1 MEEEYSFPP
10 YVERMKE
17 ALKAFDGEAMDS
29 YEGRDVT
36 PLRDLKGEGLT
47 WSFTHLYRAPKLEKI
62 VFAAYNHKDKR
73 RSFLAMIWPDDEHAL
88 PVYSSYWGES
98 AKGSFFIIDLY
109 PLADCIC
116 DIAYMEHYLEP
127 LEGMYSKGL
136 KHFPGL
142 SGRSVNWFRALAS
155 PYLLSGDLFPSTKES
170 QDKIME
176 LTFEYLRIY
185 TELWKKDEPRPK
197 EYMRALNIR
206 KEAIRTN
213 FREKDPGTRMLLR
226 SVGQELTELSL
237 AALF

>member
-116 DIAYMEHYLEP
+116 DIPVFPEEASTGFEP
-127 LEGMYSKGL
+127 LPPPTS
-136 KHFPGL
+136 
-142 SGRSVNWFRALAS
+142 
-155 PYLLSGDLFPSTKES
+155 
-170 QDKIME
+170 
-176 LTFEYLRIY
+176 
-185 TELWKKDEPRPK
+185 
-197 EYMRALNIR
+197 
-206 KEAIRTN
+206 
-213 FREKDPGTRMLLR
+213 
-226 SVGQELTELSL
+226 
-237 AALF
+237 